1 MIRLLI
7 ISIFPLLLNAQNNEL
22 INYPKDSNVNILFVG
37 DYKVGELNTKILDRQ
52 WWGLYVKDNTSFI
65 RKVSIKIDDILPDIQ
80 NDWQYRISVDDNK
93 YCVVLFSGIEIFEK
107 DITHYTNNDIIRNK
121 DFTFEFGPYHTFLS
135 SKLETSKLIGE
146 VKLNNYSI
154 SLNYQTNNKLTN
166 QELFLFPTYDTQL
179 LLSLV
184 WAGDLD
190 NDGKTDFL
198 LQLPTPPNNE
208 LGYSSGLYLS
218 SIANADELVKLV
230 AYFISR
236 GC

>member
-1 MIRLLI
+1 MFRLLI
-7 ISIFPLLLNAQNNEL
+7 LIFPLFLNAQNNKL
-22 INYPKDSNVNILFVG
+22 INYPIDSNVNILFVG
-37 DYKVGELNTKILDRQ
+37 DYKVGELNTKILERQ
-52 WWGLYVKDNTSFI
+52 WWGLYVKDNNSYI
-65 RKVSIKIDDILPDIQ
+65 RKVSLKIDDILPDIQ
-80 NDWQYRISVDDNK
+80 YDWQYKISVDDNK

-107 DITHYTNNDIIRNK
+107 DIKHYTNNDIIRNK

-146 VKLNNYSI
+146 DNLNNYSI
-154 SLNYQTNNKLTN
+154 SLNYQTNNKLTK
-166 QELFLFPTYDTQL
+166 QELFLFPTYDSQL
-179 LLSLV
+179 LLSLI

-198 LQLPTPPNNE
+198 LQIPTPPNNE
-208 LGYSSGLYLS
+208 IGYSTGLYLS
-218 SIANADELVKLV
+218 SMANTDELVKLV